1 MVLALDVVEF
11 ILTEICDVAIFV
23 SLDRDLTAI
32 PQALMNLRRFRRR
45 PFRLEAAVP
54 VPSGLSKPKTLAGF
68 DFTHQIR
75 REIFELV
82 RDDTNYTVDEDLWV
96 PPELPGELHT
106 AR

>member
-1 MVLALDVVEF
+1 M
-11 ILTEICDVAIFV
+11 
-23 SLDRDLTAI
+23 
-32 PQALMNLRRFRRR
+32 
-45 PFRLEAAVP
+45 
-54 VPSGLSKPKTLAGF
+54 PSGLSKPKTLAGF

-106 AR
+106 ARWSRGRPALIGPVDQKLLSERLAGAERDRGPDVSTAAYERAELERLREQR

>member
-1 MVLALDVVEF
+1 
-11 ILTEICDVAIFV
+11 
-23 SLDRDLTAI
+23 
-32 PQALMNLRRFRRR
+32 
-45 PFRLEAAVP
+45 